1 MVQFAEIYSQEKV
14 VSEEINET
22 TINVDDIYEEVSD
35 WHINVGGIK
44 IVAKRL
50 AGRFRRLKWFGMS
63 IWLVLFFGPY
73 LRWNDSQAILF
84 DLPNRQFN
92 IFDITI
98 YPQDIWMLSLT
109 LLFFAIL
116 LAAVT
121 SIAGRVFCGY
131 FCFQTVWTDVY
142 TFIEGKLEGN
152 TPQKALKFNN
162 APWSVDKIT
171 RKVSKHGL
179 WLLIAALTGI
189 SFVAWF
195 TDAFQLWHD
204 LFTFQAPIIAL
215 IIIATFT
222 GGTYIFAG
230 FMREQVC
237 FWLCPYARLQ
247 GVMYDQDTL
256 LPSYDAE
263 RGEPRGRI
271 KRGQDNSA
279 KGSCVDCNVCVVVC
293 PTGIDIRKG
302 QQEGCI
308 TCGMCIDACDSIM
321 DKVKQPRGL
330 IRYASYKELHHN
342 AKSIPLYKRFR
353 VIIYALILLSA
364 MSGIVYGFMH
374 LSPTEFKVVHE
385 RQPLFVRLSDG
396 SIQNKYTIKLL
407 NKTKETLQIR
417 FNVEGL
423 DGAIL
428 HGLKQMTVEP
438 GKVVP
443 VTALVRVPADKLQ
456 DGITPIIFTGEVLS
470 NSNITLR
477 YKSMFM
483 TPK

>member
-1 MVQFAEIYSQEKV
+1 MT
-14 VSEEINET
+14 EESSKQT
-22 TINVDDIYEEVSD
+22 ANVDDIYEEVAE

-50 AGRFRRLKWFGMS
+50 AGRFRTLKWIGMS
-63 IWLVLFFGPY
+63 IWSVLFLGPY

-131 FCFQTVWTDVY
+131 FCFQTVWTDIF
-142 TFIEGKLEGN
+142 TWIEGKIEGT
-152 TPQKALKFNN
+152 TPQKAMKFNQ
-162 APWSVDKIT
+162 APWSAKKLSS
-171 RKVSKHGL
+171 KVFKHTL
-179 WLLIAALTGI
+179 WLLIGLLTGI

-195 TDAFQLWHD
+195 TEAFGLWRD
-204 LFTFQAPIIAL
+204 LFTLNISTMAAIVIA
-215 IIIATFT
+215 AFTF
-222 GGTYIFAG
+222 GTYTFAG

-271 KRGQDNSA
+271 KKGQDNSA
-279 KGSCVDCNVCVVVC
+279 KGSCVDCNVCVAVC

-342 AKSIPLYKRFR
+342 AKTIPLYKRLR

-364 MSGIVYGFMH
+364 MSGIIYGFMN

-396 SIQNKYTIKLL
+396 SVQNKYTIKLL
-407 NKTKETLQIR
+407 NKTKQTLEIK
-417 FNVEGL
+417 FDIKGLEGST
-423 DGAIL
+423 L

-443 VTALVRVPADKLQ
+443 VTALVRVSEDKLKP
-456 DGITPIIFTGEVLS
+456 GITPIIFTGDVLS
-470 NSNITLR
+470 DSNITLN

-483 TPK
+483 SPK

>member
-1 MVQFAEIYSQEKV
+1 VT
-14 VSEEINET
+14 EEST
-22 TINVDDIYEEVSD
+22 KQAVNVDEIYEEVSE

-50 AGRFRRLKWFGMS
+50 AGRFRTLKWIGMS
-63 IWLVLFFGPY
+63 IWSVLFLGPY

-92 IFDITI
+92 ILDITI

-131 FCFQTVWTDVY
+131 FCFQTVWTDIF
-142 TFIEGKLEGN
+142 TWIEGKIEGN
-152 TPQKALKFNN
+152 TPQKAMKFNN
-162 APWSVDKIT
+162 APRSVHKLSRKIF
-171 RKVSKHGL
+171 KHSL
-179 WLLIAALTGI
+179 WLLIGLLTGI

-195 TDAFQLWHD
+195 TDSLQLWRD
-204 LFTFQAPIIAL
+204 LFTFNVSMMASIVIA
-215 IIIATFT
+215 AFTF
-222 GGTYIFAG
+222 GTYTFAG

-271 KRGQDNSA
+271 KKGQDNSA
-279 KGSCVDCNVCVVVC
+279 KGNCVDCNVCVAVC

-308 TCGMCIDACDSIM
+308 TCGLCIDACDSIM
-321 DKVKQPRGL
+321 DKVKQPKGL

-342 AKSIPLYKRFR
+342 AASIPLYKRFR
-353 VIIYALILLSA
+353 VIIYALILLGA
-364 MSGIVYGFMH
+364 LSGIVYGFMN

-407 NKTKETLQIR
+407 NKTKQTLEIQFDIK
-417 FNVEGL
+417 GL
-423 DGAIL
+423 DGATL
-428 HGLKQMTVEP
+428 HGLKLMTVEP

-443 VTALVRVPADKLQ
+443 VTALVRVAEDKLK
-456 DGITPIIFTGEVLS
+456 GGVTPIIFTGKVLS
-470 NSNITLR
+470 DSNITLK

-483 TPK
+483 APK

>member
-1 MVQFAEIYSQEKV
+1 
-14 VSEEINET
+14 VSEELNKT
-22 TINVDDIYEEVSD
+22 AINVDDIYEEVSD

-50 AGRFRRLKWFGMS
+50 AGRFRKLKWFGMS

-152 TPQKALKFNN
+152 TPQKALKFNK

-171 RKVSKHGL
+171 RKVAKHGL
-179 WLLIAALTGI
+179 WLLIAVLTGI

-195 TDAFQLWHD
+195 TDAFQLWND
-204 LFTFQAPIIAL
+204 LFSLQASLIALTIIA
-215 IIIATFT
+215 AFT
-222 GGTYIFAG
+222 GGTYVFAG

-247 GVMYDQDTL
+247 GVMYDQDTI

-263 RGEPRGRI
+263 RGEPRGRL
-271 KRGQDNSA
+271 KKGQDNYA
-279 KGSCVDCNVCVVVC
+279 KGSCVDCNVCVAVC

-342 AKSIPLYKRFR
+342 AKTIPLYKRFR
-353 VIIYALILLSA
+353 VIIYGFILFTA

-385 RQPLFVRLSDG
+385 RQPLFVLLSDG

-407 NKTKETLQIR
+407 NKTKETMQIR

-423 DGAIL
+423 DGATL
-428 HGLKQMTVEP
+428 HSLKQMTVEP

-443 VTALVRVPADKLQ
+443 VTALVRVPADQLK
-456 DGITPIIFTGEVLS
+456 DGIAPIIFTGEVIS
-470 NSNITLR
+470 NSNVTLR

-483 TPK
+483 GPK

>member
-1 MVQFAEIYSQEKV
+1 M
-14 VSEEINET
+14 SEEHAVST
-22 TINVDDIYEEVSD
+22 ASVDEIYEEVSD
-35 WHINVGGIK
+35 WHINTGGIK

-63 IWLVLFFGPY
+63 IWAVLFFGPY
-73 LRWNDSQAILF
+73 LRWNGSQAVLF

-142 TFIEGKLEGN
+142 TLIEGKLEGN
-152 TPQKALKFNN
+152 TPQKAMKFKN
-162 APWSVDKIT
+162 APWTTDKII
-171 RKVSKHGL
+171 RKTTKHGL
-179 WLLIAALTGI
+179 WLAIAILTGI

-195 TDAFQLWHD
+195 TDAFQLWVD
-204 LFTFQAPIIAL
+204 LFTFQAPMTAV

-222 GGTYIFAG
+222 GGTYLFAG

-237 FWLCPYARLQ
+237 FRLCPYARLQ
-247 GVMYDQDTL
+247 GVMYDQDTV

-263 RGEPRGRI
+263 RGEPRGKL
-271 KRGQDNSA
+271 KRGQESSS
-279 KGSCVDCNVCVVVC
+279 KGSCVDCNVCVAVC
-293 PTGIDIRKG
+293 PTGIDIRQG

-321 DKVKQPRGL
+321 DKTKQPRGL

-353 VIIYALILLSA
+353 VIVYAIILLA
-364 MSGIVYGFMH
+364 ATSGIVYGFMN

-385 RQPLFVRLSDG
+385 RQPLFVKLSDG
-396 SIQNKYTIKLL
+396 SIQNKYIIKVL
-407 NKTKETLQIR
+407 NKTKETMRIR
-417 FNVEGL
+417 FEIDGLEG
-423 DGAIL
+423 ATL
-428 HGLKQMTVEP
+428 HSLKEITVEP

-443 VTALVRVPADKLQ
+443 VTALVRVSPENAIT
-456 DGITPIIFTGEVLS
+456 GVTPIIFKGDVDDSTIS
-470 NSNITLR
+470 IQ

-483 TPK
+483 GPK

>member
-1 MVQFAEIYSQEKV
+1 MTDELKKQLE
-14 VSEEINET
+14 
-22 TINVDDIYEEVSD
+22 NVDEIYEEVAE

-50 AGRFRRLKWFGMS
+50 AGRFRTLKWIGMS
-63 IWLVLFFGPY
+63 IWSVLFLGPY

-92 IFDITI
+92 IFEITI

-131 FCFQTVWTDVY
+131 FCFQTVWTDIF
-142 TFIEGKLEGN
+142 TWIEGKIEGN
-152 TPQKALKFNN
+152 TPQKAMKFNN
-162 APWSVDKIT
+162 APWTAKKLG
-171 RKVSKHGL
+171 RKVFKHGL
-179 WLLIAALTGI
+179 WLAIGLLTGI

-195 TDAFQLWHD
+195 TDAFELWSN
-204 LFTFQAPIIAL
+204 LFTLNISMMAAIVIA
-215 IIIATFT
+215 AFTF
-222 GGTYIFAG
+222 GTYTFAG

-271 KRGQDNSA
+271 KKGQEQSA
-279 KGSCVDCNVCVVVC
+279 KGSCVDCNVCVAVC

-353 VIIYALILLSA
+353 VIIYAVILLGA
-364 MSGIVYGFMH
+364 MSGIIYGFMN

-407 NKTKETLQIR
+407 NKTKETLEIR
-417 FNVEGL
+417 FDIKGL
-423 DGAIL
+423 DGATL
-428 HGLKQMTVEP
+428 HGLKLMTVEP

-443 VTALVRVPADKLQ
+443 VTALVRVPEDKLKE
-456 DGITPIIFTGEVLS
+456 GITPIIFTGEVLS
-470 NSNITLR
+470 NSNITLN

-483 TPK
+483 SPK

>member
-1 MVQFAEIYSQEKV
+1 VT
-14 VSEEINET
+14 EESSKQT
-22 TINVDDIYEEVSD
+22 ANVDDIYEEVAE

-50 AGRFRRLKWFGMS
+50 AGRFRTLKWIGMS
-63 IWLVLFFGPY
+63 IWSVLFLGPY

-131 FCFQTVWTDVY
+131 FCFQTVWTDIF
-142 TFIEGKLEGN
+142 TWIEGKIEGK
-152 TPQKALKFNN
+152 TPQKAMKFNK
-162 APWSVDKIT
+162 APWSVKKMSS
-171 RKVSKHGL
+171 KVFKHTL
-179 WLLIAALTGI
+179 WLLIGLLTGV

-195 TDAFQLWHD
+195 TDAFELWAN
-204 LFTFQAPIIAL
+204 LFTLNVSTMAAIVITAF
-215 IIIATFT
+215 TFGAYT
-222 GGTYIFAG
+222 FAG

-247 GVMYDQDTL
+247 GVMYDQDTI

-271 KRGQDNSA
+271 KKGEDNSA
-279 KGSCVDCNVCVVVC
+279 KGSCVDCNVCVAVC

-342 AKSIPLYKRFR
+342 AKTIPLYKRFR
-353 VIIYALILLSA
+353 VIVYAFILLSA
-364 MSGIVYGFMH
+364 MSGIIYGFMN

-407 NKTKETLQIR
+407 NKTKQTLEVR
-417 FNVEGL
+417 FDIQGL
-423 DGAIL
+423 DGATL

-443 VTALVRVPADKLQ
+443 VTALVRVTEDQLKE
-456 DGITPIIFTGEVLS
+456 GVTPIVFKGEVLS
-470 NSNITLR
+470 DSNITLH

-483 TPK
+483 APK

>member
-1 MVQFAEIYSQEKV
+1 VNSDQDNKKV
-14 VSEEINET
+14 
-22 TINVDDIYEEVSD
+22 NVDDIYEDVSE
-35 WHINVGGIK
+35 WHVNAGGVK

-50 AGRFRRLKWFGMS
+50 AGKFRTLKWIGMS
-63 IWLVLFFGPY
+63 IWLVLFLGPY
-73 LRWNDSQAILF
+73 IRFNGAQAVLF

-92 IFDITI
+92 IFHVTI

-121 SIAGRVFCGY
+121 SVAGRVFCGY
-131 FCFQTVWTDVY
+131 FCFQTVWTDIF
-142 TFIEGKLEGN
+142 TWIEGKIEGD
-152 TPQKALKFNN
+152 TPQKAMKFNK
-162 APWSVDKIT
+162 APVSISKLS
-171 RKVSKHGL
+171 RKLFKHSL
-179 WLLIAALTGI
+179 WLLIGLLTGV

-195 TDAFQLWHD
+195 TDSFQLWKD
-204 LFTFQAPIIAL
+204 LVSFELPLTAAIIITAFTF
-215 IIIATFT
+215 
-222 GGTYIFAG
+222 GTYTFAG

-271 KRGQDNSA
+271 KKGQDNSS
-279 KGSCVDCNVCVVVC
+279 KGSCVDCNVCVAVC

-321 DKVKQPRGL
+321 DKVKQPKGL

-342 AKSIPLYKRFR
+342 GKTIPFYKRFR
-353 VIIYALILLSA
+353 VLVYVTILLA
-364 MSGIVYGFMH
+364 AASGIVYGFMN

-385 RQPLFVRLSDG
+385 RQPLFVKLSDG
-396 SIQNKYTIKLL
+396 SIQNKYTVKVL
-407 NKTKETLQIR
+407 NKTKETITLNFSIDGI
-417 FNVEGL
+417 EG
-423 DGAIL
+423 ATL
-428 HGLKQMTVEP
+428 HGLTVMKVEP
-438 GKVVP
+438 GKVIP
-443 VTALVRVPADKLQ
+443 VTALVRVPEGAIESNLSPITFRGIAD
-456 DGITPIIFTGEVLS
+456 S
-470 NSNITLR
+470 NENITVE
-477 YKSMFM
+477 YKSMFFM
-483 TPK
+483 GPKK

>member
-1 MVQFAEIYSQEKV
+1 
-14 VSEEINET
+14 VSEELSKEPV
-22 TINVDDIYEEVSD
+22 NVDDIYEEVSD

-92 IFDITI
+92 IFNITI

-131 FCFQTVWTDVY
+131 FCFQTVWTDVF
-142 TFIEGKLEGN
+142 TFIEGKLEGD
-152 TPQKALKFNN
+152 TPQKALKFKNL
-162 APWSVDKIT
+162 PWSFNKLSL
-171 RKVSKHGL
+171 KVFKHSL
-179 WLLIAALTGI
+179 WLLIGLLTGI

-195 TDAFQLWHD
+195 TDAFQLWAD
-204 LFTFQAPIIAL
+204 LFSLQVSVTAA
-215 IIIATFT
+215 IIITAFTF
-222 GGTYIFAG
+222 GTYTFAG

-263 RGEPRGRI
+263 RGEPRGRL
-271 KRGQDNSA
+271 KKGQDNST

-321 DKVKQPRGL
+321 DKIKQPRGL

-342 AKSIPLYKRFR
+342 AKTIPLYKRFR
-353 VIIYALILLSA
+353 VIIYGLILLTA

-385 RQPLFVRLSDG
+385 RQPLFVKLSDG
-396 SIQNKYTIKLL
+396 SIQNKYTVKLL
-407 NKTKETLQIR
+407 NKTKETIKLKFSI
-417 FNVEGL
+417 EGL
-423 DGAIL
+423 EGATL
-428 HGLKQMTVEP
+428 HGLSEMTVEP
-438 GKVVP
+438 GKVIP
-443 VTALVRVPADKLQ
+443 VTALVRVPEQYMKSDLE
-456 DGITPIIFTGEVLS
+456 PIVFKGQVES
-470 NSNITLR
+470 NSNITVR

-483 TPK
+483 GPQK

>member
-1 MVQFAEIYSQEKV
+1 M
-14 VSEEINET
+14 SEELNET
-22 TINVDDIYEEVSD
+22 AINVDDIYEEVSE

-63 IWLVLFFGPY
+63 IWIVLFVGPY
-73 LRWNDSQAILF
+73 LRWNESQAVLF

-98 YPQDIWMLSLT
+98 YPQDIWLLSLT

-142 TFIEGKLEGN
+142 TFIEGKLEGS
-152 TPQKALKFNN
+152 TPQKALKFKN
-162 APWSVDKIT
+162 APWSANKLI
-171 RKVSKHGL
+171 RKLSKHGL
-179 WLLIAALTGI
+179 WLLIAVLTGI

-195 TDAFQLWHD
+195 TDAFQLWQD
-204 LFTFQAPIIAL
+204 LFSFQAPLFGMVVIGA
-215 IIIATFT
+215 FT
-222 GGTYIFAG
+222 GGTYLFAG

-279 KGSCVDCNVCVVVC
+279 KGSCVDCNVCVAVC

-342 AKSIPLYKRFR
+342 AKSIPLYKRVR
-353 VIIYALILLSA
+353 VIIYAVILLTA
-364 MSGIVYGFMH
+364 MSGITYGFMH

-385 RQPLFVRLSDG
+385 RQPLFVQLSDG
-396 SIQNKYTIKLL
+396 SIQNKYTVKLL
-407 NKTKETLQIR
+407 NKTKETITLK
-417 FNVEGL
+417 FNIEGL
-423 DGAIL
+423 EGATL
-428 HGLKQMTVEP
+428 HGLGEITVEP
-438 GKVVP
+438 GKVIP
-443 VTALVRVPADKLQ
+443 VTALVRVPEEYITSDLVPIMFK
-456 DGITPIIFTGEVLS
+456 GIVES
-470 NSNITLR
+470 NPGIVVQ

-483 TPK
+483 SPKNMGTK

>member
-1 MVQFAEIYSQEKV
+1 M
-14 VSEEINET
+14 SEELDKMVG
-22 TINVDDIYEEVSD
+22 NVDDIYEEVSE

-50 AGRFRRLKWFGMS
+50 AGRFRTLKWLGMS
-63 IWLVLFFGPY
+63 IWSLFFLGPY

-92 IFDITI
+92 IFSITI

-116 LAAVT
+116 LAVVT
-121 SIAGRVFCGY
+121 SVAGRVFCGF
-131 FCFQTVWTDVY
+131 FCFQTVWTDIFTY
-142 TFIEGKLEGN
+142 IEGKLEGN

-162 APWSVDKIT
+162 APWTADKLG
-171 RKVSKHGL
+171 RKVLKHGI
-179 WLLIAALTGI
+179 WLLIALLTGI

-195 TDAFQLWHD
+195 TDAFQLWID
-204 LFTFQAPIIAL
+204 LFTFQAPLFAVGV
-215 IIIATFT
+215 IATFI
-222 GGTYIFAG
+222 GGTYLFAG
-230 FMREQVC
+230 FMREQMC

-271 KRGQDNSA
+271 KRGEEQSS
-279 KGSCVDCNVCVVVC
+279 KGSCVDCNVCVAVC

-308 TCGMCIDACDSIM
+308 TCGLCIDACDSIM

-353 VIIYALILLSA
+353 LYVYSVILLGA
-364 MSGIVYGFMH
+364 LSGIAYGFLN

-385 RQPLFVRLSDG
+385 RQPLFVQLSDG
-396 SIQNKYTIKLL
+396 TIQNKYTVKIL
-407 NKTKETLQIR
+407 NKTKKTIVIN
-417 FNVEGL
+417 FNIEGL
-423 DGAIL
+423 KGATL
-428 HGLKQMTVEP
+428 HGLTEMTVEP
-438 GKVVP
+438 GEVIP
-443 VTALVRVPADKLQ
+443 VTALVRVTEKDMISDLEPLIFKGVVVDS
-456 DGITPIIFTGEVLS
+456 DITVQ
-470 NSNITLR
+470 

-483 TPK
+483 GPKVK

>member
-1 MVQFAEIYSQEKV
+1 VN
-14 VSEEINET
+14 EELDKTVN
-22 TINVDDIYEEVSD
+22 NVDEIYEEVAE

-50 AGRFRRLKWFGMS
+50 AGRFRTLKWLGMS
-63 IWLVLFFGPY
+63 IWSIFFLGPY

-92 IFDITI
+92 IFSITI

-109 LLFFAIL
+109 LIFFAIL
-116 LAAVT
+116 LAVVT
-121 SIAGRVFCGY
+121 SVAGRVFCGF
-131 FCFQTVWTDVY
+131 FCFQTVWTDIFTY
-142 TFIEGKLEGN
+142 IEGKIEGN

-162 APWSVDKIT
+162 APWTANKLG
-171 RKVSKHGL
+171 RKALKHGL
-179 WLLIAALTGI
+179 WLLIAVLTGI

-195 TDAFQLWHD
+195 TDAYQLWHD
-204 LFTFQAPIIAL
+204 LLHFQAPVFAYIVIGA
-215 IIIATFT
+215 FV
-222 GGTYIFAG
+222 GGTYVFAG
-230 FMREQVC
+230 FMREQMC

-247 GVMYDQDTL
+247 GVMYDQDTI

-271 KRGQDNSA
+271 RKGQQQSS
-279 KGSCVDCNVCVVVC
+279 KGSCVDCNVCVAVC

-308 TCGMCIDACDSIM
+308 TCGLCIDACDSIM

-353 VIIYALILLSA
+353 IY
-364 MSGIVYGFMH
+364 VYGLIMLGAIAGIINGFMT

-385 RQPLFVRLSDG
+385 RQPLFVQLSDG
-396 SIQNKYTIKLL
+396 SIQNKYTVKIL
-407 NKTKETLQIR
+407 NKTKEAITVQFHI
-417 FNVEGL
+417 EGL
-423 DGAIL
+423 KGATL
-428 HGLKQMTVEP
+428 HGLTKMTVEP
-438 GKVVP
+438 GEVIP
-443 VTALVRVPADKLQ
+443 VTALVRVPGNDMISNL
-456 DGITPIIFTGEVLS
+456 TPIIFKGTVE
-470 NSNITLR
+470 NSDITVK
-477 YKSMFM
+477 YESMFM
-483 TPK
+483 GPKDTSNH

>member
-1 MVQFAEIYSQEKV
+1 MIVR
-14 VSEEINET
+14 EEQNNT
-22 TINVDDIYEEVSD
+22 NVDEIYEEVSD
-35 WHINVGGIK
+35 WHINAGGIK

-50 AGRFRRLKWFGMS
+50 AGRFRSLKWIGMS
-63 IWLVLFFGPY
+63 IWLVLFLGPY
-73 LRWNDSQAILF
+73 IQFNGRQAILF

-92 IFDITI
+92 IFHITI

-121 SIAGRVFCGY
+121 TVAGRVFCGY
-131 FCFQTVWTDVY
+131 FCFQTVWTDIY
-142 TFIEGKLEGN
+142 TYIEGKVEGT
-152 TPQKALKFNN
+152 TPQKAMKFNK
-162 APWSVDKIT
+162 APWSANKVM
-171 RKVSKHGL
+171 RKLLKHTL
-179 WLLIAALTGI
+179 WLIIAVMTGI

-195 TDAFQLWHD
+195 TDSFQLWRD
-204 LFTFQAPIIAL
+204 LFSFEASMLAV

-222 GGTYIFAG
+222 GGTYTFAG

-263 RGEPRGRI
+263 RGEPRGRLR
-271 KRGQDNSA
+271 KGQDTSA
-279 KGSCVDCNVCVVVC
+279 KGSCVDCNVCVAVC

-308 TCGMCIDACDSIM
+308 TCGLCIDACDSIM
-321 DKVKQPRGL
+321 EKVKQPKGL

-342 AKSIPLYKRFR
+342 APTIPLFKRFR
-353 VIIYALILLSA
+353 VY
-364 MSGIVYGFMH
+364 VYGFILLAALAGIVNGFMS

-396 SIQNKYTIKLL
+396 SIQNKYTVKVL
-407 NKTKETLQIR
+407 NKTKETMTLVFSI
-417 FNVEGL
+417 EGIE
-423 DGAIL
+423 GATL
-428 HGLKQMTVEP
+428 HGLTEIVIKP
-438 GKVVP
+438 GKVTP
-443 VTALVRVPADKLQ
+443 VTALVRVPDNMMTSALM
-456 DGITPIIFTGEVLS
+456 PIIFKGQTISDTDIAVE
-470 NSNITLR
+470 

-483 TPK
+483 GPK